1 MRPATRRRTRA
12 WSRRLGVIDTGSGR
26 LLRTVAVSRDP
37 NSIAVDSHAKRA
49 FVVGYGD
56 PELGSIGTVT
66 MLDTGRDV
74 VLATLHIADFP
85 RQVVADAR
93 TGHVFVSDT
102 YSVYMLDAASGRTLR
117 TLSMIGNEPGAMAV
131 DERTHR
137 VFATNGGQVQV
148 IDTPSGSL
156 VASPTLVQDS
166 TVSAFAV
173 DERRGWVVATGYRNA
188 DLAGTVSVL
197 DARDGR
203 VLRQTAVGA
212 RPIAVAVLPALDR
225 IVTLDNRYGI
235 GDPVQDVDNLHILR
249 ETTGRVLGGR
259 QVAGTAL
266 AVSAQ
271 HGRIFV
277 IGQADGAVTVLDGGT
292 WD

>member
-1 MRPATRRRTRA
+1 
-12 WSRRLGVIDTGSGR
+12 
-26 LLRTVAVSRDP
+26 
-37 NSIAVDSHAKRA
+37 
-49 FVVGYGD
+49 
-56 PELGSIGTVT
+56 
-66 MLDTGRDV
+66 
-74 VLATLHIADFP
+74 
-85 RQVVADAR
+85 
-93 TGHVFVSDT
+93 
-102 YSVYMLDAASGRTLR
+102 
-117 TLSMIGNEPGAMAV
+117 
-131 DERTHR
+131 
-137 VFATNGGQVQV
+137 
-148 IDTPSGSL
+148 
-156 VASPTLVQDS
+156 
-166 TVSAFAV
+166 
-173 DERRGWVVATGYRNA
+173 
-188 DLAGTVSVL
+188 VSVL